1 LHVNESGMNRQAV
14 TTLKTHLTNLPKG
27 DQGFAADL
35 LARFTKYGSLSE
47 KQWHWVEKLSDAA
60 ETAGVPDFTKETVTV
75 GEFGG
80 VIDLFKKAKQY
91 IKYPKITLQ
100 LPSGQPLQLSLAGQ
114 NSKAPGTINLT
125 DGGSF
130 GYNKWYGRVTP
141 EGTWDPGP
149 KVDEA
154 LKNDLTSILAKLA
167 NAPART
173 AAAYGKLTGN
183 CCFCATPL
191 TNENSTH
198 VGYGPVCA
206 KRWGLP
212 WGKKEAA

>member
-1 LHVNESGMNRQAV
+1 MSQRAV
-14 TTLKTHLTNLPKG
+14 TTLKTHLANLPKG

-35 LARFTKYGSLSE
+35 LTKLTKFGHLPE
-47 KQWHWVEKLSDAA
+47 KQWFWVEKLADAA
-60 ETAGVPDFTKETVTV
+60 ETAGVPDFTKELVSV

-100 LPSGQPLQLSLAGQ
+100 LTSGKPLQLSLAGQ

-125 DGGSF
+125 DGGPF
-130 GYNKWYGRVTP
+130 GNNKWYGRVTQ
-141 EGTWDPGP
+141 EGTWDPSP

-154 LKNDLTSILAKLA
+154 LKNDLTSILSKLA
-167 NAPART
+167 GAPART

-183 CCFCATPL
+183 CCFCGTGL
-191 TNENSTH
+191 TNDNSTD

-212 WGKKEAA
+212 WGKKEAH